1 MSTLGLITVGQ
12 SPRSDITPELLPFLP
27 GDCRIL
33 ERGALDDLNS
43 RQIGE
48 LAPASGQPLLI
59 SRMRDGS
66 SVIISRELTLRRLQG
81 CADWLLERG
90 ADCLVLL
97 CTGDLP
103 KLKAEVPFLAAEP
116 LLYRLMQG
124 MTAINHLPFGVM
136 APLESQ
142 VPQIRQQWQE
152 MGLAPFFAA
161 ANPYDK
167 SNDFAGA
174 ARQLQSAGAKMILLD
189 CLGFGLAEKQIVQQA
204 THLPVIL
211 PRTVIGRTLGELLE
225 KR

>member
-1 MSTLGLITVGQ
+1 MHSAGFITVGQ
-12 SPRSDITPELLPFLP
+12 SPRSDIIPELLPFLP
-27 GDCRIL
+27 HDCRIL
-33 ERGALDDLNS
+33 ERGALDDLS
-43 RQIGE
+43 SAQIRE
-48 LAPASGQPLLI
+48 FAPTVGQPLLI

-66 SVIISRELTLRRLQG
+66 SVTLSRELTLNRLQG
-81 CADWLLERG
+81 CADWLLEHG

-124 MTAINHLPFGVM
+124 MTAINQLPFGVM
-136 APLESQ
+136 VPLESQ
-142 VPQIRQQWQE
+142 LPQVRQQWQE
-152 MGLAPFFAA
+152 IGLNPFFAA

-167 SNDFAGA
+167 KSDFAGA
-174 ARQLQSAGAKMILLD
+174 ARQLQSAGARLILLD
-189 CLGFGLAEKQIVQQA
+189 CLGYGLAEKRLVQQA

-225 KR
+225 ER